1 MRGNSLVDEIEIQE
15 WASAK
20 ERERERERESKRE
33 KDIIKE
39 RKGRYR
45 EKERK

>member
-20 ERERERERESKRE
+20 ERERERESKRE